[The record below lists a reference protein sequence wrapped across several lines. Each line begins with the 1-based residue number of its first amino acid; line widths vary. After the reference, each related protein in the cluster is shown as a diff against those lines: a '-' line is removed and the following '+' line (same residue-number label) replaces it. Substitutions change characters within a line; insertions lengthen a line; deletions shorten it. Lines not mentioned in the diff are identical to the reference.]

1 MPDLSSIDTPRNR
14 ILSILLL
21 CLVLGI
27 WQGSSIFLNIPVF
40 ILPSATAVA
49 LGLWRGIV
57 TGLYLQHGAVTL
69 FEVLAG
75 FALGG
80 FLGLALGVAV
90 ALNRRFAYFVYPY
103 IIMFQSMPKVAL
115 APLFVLWFVLGVT
128 SKIVTAALVAFFPMM
143 INTISGLN
151 SADKDRVDLIR
162 SLGGSE
168 LQVFTMLRVPS
179 ALPFIMAGLEIA
191 MALAL
196 IGTVVA
202 EFLGAEA
209 GLGMLMQ
216 SMNFVMDVAGSFS
229 VLIILAVV
237 GLLLNQVL
245 IMIRHRVL
253 FWERLGRVEPG
264 AASEDVLVVNSKQ
277 PRSGFAPPTS
287 TVP

>member
-1 MPDLSSIDTPRNR
+1 MPDLSSLDTTKNR
-14 ILSILLL
+14 ILSVLLL
-21 CLVLGI
+21 CLVLVV
-27 WQGSSIFLNIPVF
+27 WQASPVLFKIPAF
-40 ILPSATAVA
+40 ILPSASAVA
-49 LGLWRGIV
+49 EGLWRGL
-57 TGLYLQHGAVTL
+57 TNGLYLHHGAVTL

-80 FLGLALGVAV
+80 SLGLALGVAV
-90 ALNRRFAYFVYPY
+90 ALNRRFAYFIYPY
-103 IIMFQSMPKVAL
+103 VIMFQSMPKVAL
-115 APLFVLWFVLGVT
+115 APLFVLWFGLGVT

-151 SADKDRVDLIR
+151 SADKDRIDLIR

-168 LQVFTMLRVPS
+168 LQVFTMLRFPS

-191 MALAL
+191 MALSL
-196 IGTVVA
+196 IGTVVT
-202 EFLGAEA
+202 EFLGADA

-216 SMNFVMDVAGSFS
+216 SMNFMMDVAGSFS

-237 GLLLNQVL
+237 GLVLNQTL

-264 AASEDVLVVNSKQ
+264 AADDATVARPK
-277 PRSGFAPPTS
+277 APQAGNALPAS
-287 TVP
+287 RK